1 MPSLAWRLVDARAP
15 CDTTRMRTLRWV
27 WCAVSAVSLAAC
39 TGQTGEDGDRQ
50 PCTCED
56 TAGEE
61 HYVSS
66 GVIPLA
72 CGALTKV
79 EAACVEARASAASRD
94 LHVR

>member
-1 MPSLAWRLVDARAP
+1 MPSLAWRLVVVRAP
-15 CDTTRMRTLRWV
+15 CHTTRMRMLRWV
-27 WCAVSAVSLAAC
+27 LCAVSAVSWAAC

-56 TAGEE
+56 TAGAE

-66 GVIPLA
+66 GVVPLA
-72 CGALTKV
+72 CGALSEA

-94 LHVR
+94 LHAR